1 MAEAAK
7 PIDPDVAQDLARLAI
22 DLSHDKKFR
31 GKFGKLVKEAKPDSR
46 HAAAF
51 ADVEIEDKFEA
62 FERQQE
68 AKELKRQQDAVL
80 SRMNAQRAALLT
92 GGEDESGPKYSEED
106 VKKIEVLMQQKGV
119 TDYED
124 GRVLYAATLPPV
136 NPKPN
141 PDIPKHGSTW
151 EFPEWGKFGADPVRA
166 AREVA
171 HDVISE
177 FQRKRA

>member
-1 MAEAAK
+1 MAESAK
-7 PIDPDVAQDLARLAI
+7 LIDANVAQDLARLAL

-31 GKFGKLVKEAKPDSR
+31 GKFGKLIKEAKPDSP

-51 ADVEIEDKFEA
+51 PDVEIEDKFETFRA
-62 FERQQE
+62 EQE

-106 VKKIEVLMQQKGV
+106 VKKIEALMQQKGV
-119 TDYED
+119 TDYDD
-124 GRVLYAATLPPV
+124 GRILYAATLPPE

-141 PDIPKHGSTW
+141 PDIPKHGATW
-151 EFPEWGKFGADPVRA
+151 EFPEWSKFGKDPVRA